1 MSEKKTLE
9 FDWQFGQEEVSLRVA
24 SYMKNNS
31 LYVGL
36 ICRTEYGLE
45 PFGDMTVNLPVS
57 DMVPLKSNEAYING
71 DMSKSLLAF
80 IQKNRLGTV
89 LQEVGYSGYGQY
101 AKVAFAEESRAC
113 RIVLRTMARPTS
125 MICAANHGQNMDR
138 LKEFDPAGVER
149 HLQQY
154 SRNNREAKETNRTE
168 DSHKRKR
175 TGR

>member
-1 MSEKKTLE
+1 MSEKKMLA

-24 SYMKNNS
+24 SYMNNNS

-57 DMVPLKSNEAYING
+57 DIVPLKSNEAYING

-80 IQKNRLGTV
+80 IQKNKLGTV
-89 LQEVGYSGYGQY
+89 LPEVGYSGYGQY
-101 AKVAFAEESRAC
+101 AKVAFD
-113 RIVLRTMARPTS
+113 
-125 MICAANHGQNMDR
+125 MDR

-154 SRNNREAKETNRTE
+154 SKNNKETRVAHRME

>member
-24 SYMKNNS
+24 SYMNNNS

-89 LQEVGYSGYGQY
+89 LPEVGYSGYGKY
-101 AKVAFAEESRAC
+101 AKVAFD
-113 RIVLRTMARPTS
+113 
-125 MICAANHGQNMDR
+125 MDR

-154 SRNNREAKETNRTE
+154 SKNNKETREANRME
-168 DSHKRKR
+168 DSRKRKR

>member
-24 SYMKNNS
+24 SYMNNNS
-31 LYVGL
+31 LYVGM

-45 PFGDMTVNLPVS
+45 PFGDVTVNLPVS

-80 IQKNRLGTV
+80 IQKNKLGTV
-89 LQEVGYSGYGQY
+89 LPEVGYSGYGQY
-101 AKVAFAEESRAC
+101 AKVAFD
-113 RIVLRTMARPTS
+113 
-125 MICAANHGQNMDR
+125 MDR

-154 SRNNREAKETNRTE
+154 SKNNKETREANWTE